1 MQTLKIVVTGPFS
14 SGKTEFIQ
22 SVSEINVV
30 STERK
35 ISSDE
40 EQRVKSATTVAMDF
54 GRITIDDELILYLFG
69 TPGQRRFD
77 FMWEILS
84 EGMLGFVVMVD
95 STRPETFKEAQRI
108 LDTFRNYSPVP
119 YIVAANKQ
127 DLDDAWPPE
136 DLHIVLKID
145 ENIKVVPCTATNK
158 ETVKQVLLE
167 LLYSIL
173 EVMDQQQKE

>member
-40 EQRVKSATTVAMDF
+40 EHRVKSATTVAMDF
-54 GRITIDDELILYLFG
+54 GRITIDDELILYLFWD
-69 TPGQRRFD
+69 PGPADVSISCGRSCPRACWASWSWWTALARKLSKKRSGFWIPFAITLRCLILWRR
-77 FMWEILS
+77 IN
-84 EGMLGFVVMVD
+84 
-95 STRPETFKEAQRI
+95 RI
-108 LDTFRNYSPVP
+108 YPMP
-119 YIVAANKQ
+119 G
-127 DLDDAWPPE
+127 PE

-145 ENIKVVPCTATNK
+145 ENIKVCALHCNG
-158 ETVKQVLLE
+158 
-167 LLYSIL
+167 
-173 EVMDQQQKE
+173 